1 MTAMTDTAEGLQPG
15 LAAVVHG
22 ISHYPFSSQLVHQR
36 TPMPGRGYVVG
47 LFGEMNR
54 RCLQGLPVVIAENP
68 TKFEV

>member
-1 MTAMTDTAEGLQPG
+1 MTDTAEGLQPG

-54 RCLQGLPVVIAENP
+54 RCLQVGISHFGVPLRIVSPG
-68 TKFEV
+68 T